1 MILPVLPLEKAFG
14 RKDYSRLVEKH
25 GVDKN
30 GKPYSTWVLPEEAG
44 QQSLFGESDG
54 GKANN
59 PGNRGYLDHVDEE
72 THKTMVEPLVKTFSA
87 INPDLS
93 KRMKYKYEQ
102 YRFDR
107 ETKELDLKVDMDIA
121 WYMKKIKAEPEY
133 KKEWQ
138 EEFDQKVGRIVSQIN
153 NRKMAMAKIQKGS
166 QVKFRGQYAVVA
178 DFDERRFPIV
188 RTQDGEHK
196 AFWEEIF
203 NYGNNGRA

>member
-14 RKDYSRLVEKH
+14 AKDYSKLIEKH

-44 QQSLFGESDG
+44 QQSLFGSDDG
-54 GKANN
+54 GKANE
-59 PGNRGYLDHVDEE
+59 PGKRGYLDHVDEE

-93 KRMKYKYEQ
+93 KRMKVKYEQ

-121 WYMKKIKAEPEY
+121 WYMKKIKAEPERR
-133 KKEWQ
+133 KEWQ
-138 EEFDQKVGRIVSQIN
+138 EEFDQKVGRVVSQIN
-153 NRKMAMAKIQKGS
+153 NRKMAMAKIQKGAR
-166 QVKFRGQYAVVA
+166 VKFNGQDAVVA
-178 DFDERRFPIV
+178 DFDARRFPIV
-188 RTQDGEHK
+188 RTKEGEHK

-203 NYGNNGRA
+203 NYVDNRRA